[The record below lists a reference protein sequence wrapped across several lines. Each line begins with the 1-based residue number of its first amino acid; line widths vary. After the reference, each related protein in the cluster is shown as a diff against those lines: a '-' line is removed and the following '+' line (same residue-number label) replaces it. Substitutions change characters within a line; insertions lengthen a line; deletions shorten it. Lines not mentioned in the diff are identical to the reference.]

1 MPYIGTQPLT
11 GQFKKLDAISVVNG
25 QDDYT
30 MQYNGS
36 NYKPATANAL
46 LVSVNG
52 VIQAAGDAYDIDGS
66 TITFTENLVTGDTI
80 DFIIALGDTGSAVTP
95 VDGSVTTAK
104 LATDAVTTA
113 KLANDAV
120 TSDKLAH
127 DITIANNLTVTG
139 TVNASKMAGSDA
151 TLNTKT
157 SHTFSN
163 IPSVYNRLTLFF
175 NGVSISADGEVQ
187 IQFGTSGG
195 IVTTG
200 YWNRDAYM
208 SNGGTLQT
216 LLDTNN
222 NCFTLA
228 SWTGNANAF
237 YGYYQF
243 HHIGNTWF
251 SRVNGSMRASDNN
264 YFIEQFGQIDLSDT
278 LTQIKVSAA
287 AGTFDAGT
295 MNLLYG

>member
-1 MPYIGTQPLT
+1 MTSVLKVDNIQNSSGTSALSIDSS
-11 GQFKKLDAISVVNG
+11 GNLSV
-25 QDDYT
+25 
-30 MQYNGS
+30 S
-36 NYKPATANAL
+36 
-46 LVSVNG
+46 
-52 VIQAAGDAYDIDGS
+52 
-66 TITFTENLVTGDTI
+66 GDT
-80 DFIIALGDTGSAVTP
+80 DT
-95 VDGSVTTAK
+95 
-104 LATDAVTTA
+104 
-113 KLANDAV
+113 
-120 TSDKLAH
+120 
-127 DITIANNLTVTG
+127 
-139 TVNASKMAGSDA
+139 SKMAGSDV

-175 NGVSISADGEVQ
+175 NGVSVSADGEVQ

-200 YWNRDAYM
+200 YWNRDGYM
-208 SNGGTLQT
+208 ANQGTFQT
-216 LLDTNN
+216 TLDTNN

-228 SWTGNANAF
+228 NWSGAANGF

-251 SRVNGSMRASDNN
+251 SRINGSMRSNDNN